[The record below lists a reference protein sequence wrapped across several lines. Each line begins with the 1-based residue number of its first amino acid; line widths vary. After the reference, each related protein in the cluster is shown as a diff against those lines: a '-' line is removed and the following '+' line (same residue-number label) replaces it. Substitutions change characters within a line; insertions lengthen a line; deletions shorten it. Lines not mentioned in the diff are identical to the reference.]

1 MDQRLQQL
9 LTQGGNIANYSI
21 AISSLISMPDS
32 FPPDILE
39 ESFHVMFDTIQQFN
53 TNLREIQRDHIRQAR
68 IQQRRQRQLN
78 NRPIVDLI
86 TTEQLVEIFGDDN
99 DEHNVALQ
107 ENAIVNEDT
116 HDITPVIPRMKK
128 PLSKII
134 KKTEFDAVIDD
145 NCGICLD
152 TKTRGETITTE
163 CGHNYCIT
171 CFDALVQ
178 FRKQQI
184 SRQNKV
190 VHCPHCRS
198 ANPRITVYKMRK
210 PRTQT
215 PRIVPEDNTI
225 TAL

>member
-32 FPPDILE
+32 FPPDILD

-53 TNLREIQRDHIRQAR
+53 TNLREIQRDHIRQVR
-68 IQQRRQRQLN
+68 IQQRRQRLLR
-78 NRPIVDLI
+78 NRPIIDLMP
-86 TTEQLVEIFGDDN
+86 TEQLVEIFGNDHEILQNRIDN
-99 DEHNVALQ
+99 E
-107 ENAIVNEDT
+107 ENT
-116 HDITPVIPRMKK
+116 HPITNPVIPRMKK

-210 PRTQT
+210 PRTQP